1 MWGKEG
7 PFHFVLIFQYIFA
20 TLSDSVPIIKWS
32 RHLES
37 TDELL
42 KMFED
47 DVYSQMKGV
56 CQKYNPGHHFY
67 QILLFCVFKLKLKV
81 LLCP

>member
-1 MWGKEG
+1 MGGREG
-7 PFHFVLIFQYIFA
+7 PFHFVSIFQYIFA

-47 DVYSQMKGV
+47 NVYSQMKEV
-56 CQKYNPGHHFY
+56 C
-67 QILLFCVFKLKLKV
+67 
-81 LLCP
+81 